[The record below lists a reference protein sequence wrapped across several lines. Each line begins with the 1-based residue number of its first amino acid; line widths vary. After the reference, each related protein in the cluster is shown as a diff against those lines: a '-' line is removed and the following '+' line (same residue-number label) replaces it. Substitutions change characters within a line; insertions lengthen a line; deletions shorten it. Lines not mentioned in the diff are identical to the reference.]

1 MTEKNEPQTQVCKCC
16 GRELPIEMFGK
27 SRLGVHKTC
36 KECTK
41 KHQIQGH
48 AKKREVELA
57 KAEAKSARSL
67 RLQDFTPRELMAELK
82 RRGYEYT
89 MKYTEIHV
97 IDSKDIKV

>member
-16 GRELPIEMFGK
+16 GRELPIEMFGA
-27 SRLGVHKTC
+27 SSLGVHKTC

-41 KHQIQGH
+41 KHQSQGH
-48 AKKREVELA
+48 KKRIAIEQA
-57 KAEAKSARSL
+57 KAEAEKARSL
-67 RLQDFTPRELMAELK
+67 RLKDFTPRELMAELK

-89 MKYTEIHV
+89 MKYTEVHV